1 MKGFLFATAV
11 LSLAAVSPASAQM
24 AGQPMMGMG
33 SGQSCVMNGQFV
45 PCPPGGGMQPGM
57 MQGGMM
63 QGGMTNQG
71 AGMGGGM
78 SGGMAA
84 QDPNMNRPMTAAER
98 RRAARQ
104 QGM

>member
-1 MKGFLFATAV
+1 MKGLLFATAA
-11 LSLAAVSPASAQM
+11 LSLAAVAPASAQM

-33 SGQSCVMNGQFV
+33 GGQSCVMNGQFV

-63 QGGMTNQG
+63 HQG

-84 QDPNMNRPMTAAER
+84 QDPNMDRRLTAAER

-104 QGM
+104 QRM